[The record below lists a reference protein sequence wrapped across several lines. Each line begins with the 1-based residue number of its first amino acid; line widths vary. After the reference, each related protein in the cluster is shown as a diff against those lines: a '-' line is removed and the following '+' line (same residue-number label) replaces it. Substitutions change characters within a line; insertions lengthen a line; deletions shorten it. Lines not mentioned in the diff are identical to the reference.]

1 MIVSRKFRSLVLL
14 LFTLLNSAAITP
26 LVALEV
32 DDDIGECSVGDDGD
46 GEGSCSNADAAVT
59 VSMAANN
66 NVDELSADEKS
77 VEIVILDNDDD
88 EDDDDDGDEKDFSD
102 IEQEIL
108 NQLAKMR
115 IEDIKDTFKF
125 TTKVT
130 CRDGDDNCIFWAKE
144 GECKSNPDYM
154 ICEYNIR
161 CVCI

>member
-32 DDDIGECSVGDDGD
+32 DDDIGECSVGDDVVD
-46 GEGSCSNADAAVT
+46 GSCSNADAAGT

-66 NVDELSADEKS
+66 NVDELSADKKL
-77 VEIVILDNDDD
+77 VEIVILDNDD
-88 EDDDDDGDEKDFSD
+88 DDDDDGDEKDFSD

-108 NQLAKMR
+108 NQLSKMT
-115 IEDIKDTFKF
+115 IEDIKDTLKF
-125 TTKVT
+125 TTKVN

>member
-32 DDDIGECSVGDDGD
+32 DDDIGECSVGDDVD
-46 GEGSCSNADAAVT
+46 GSCSSNADAAVT

-66 NVDELSADEKS
+66 NVDELSADKKL
-77 VEIVILDNDDD
+77 VEIVILDNDD
-88 EDDDDDGDEKDFSD
+88 DDDDDGDEKDFSD

-108 NQLAKMR
+108 NQLSKMT
-115 IEDIKDTFKF
+115 IEDIKDTLKF
-125 TTKVT
+125 TTKVN

>member
-32 DDDIGECSVGDDGD
+32 DDDIGECSVGDDVD
-46 GEGSCSNADAAVT
+46 GSCGNADAAVT
-59 VSMAANN
+59 VSMAAND

-77 VEIVILDNDDD
+77 VEFVILDNDD
-88 EDDDDDGDEKDFSD
+88 DDDDDGDEKDFSD

-108 NQLAKMR
+108 NQLTKMT

-125 TTKVT
+125 TAKVT

-144 GECKSNPDYM
+144 GECKSNPGYM

-161 CVCI
+161 CVCRD